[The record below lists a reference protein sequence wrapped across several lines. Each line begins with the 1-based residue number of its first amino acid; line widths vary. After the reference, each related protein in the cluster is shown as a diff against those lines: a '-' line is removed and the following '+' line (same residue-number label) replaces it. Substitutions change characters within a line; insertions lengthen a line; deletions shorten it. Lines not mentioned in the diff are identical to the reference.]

1 MESTTRLLASIWE
14 QRLNRRECGTDG
26 LLLTSHNRRTASS
39 VRGYS
44 RYVKTS
50 RDLAHH
56 CDGDRIDLRSDE
68 HFFESIVAA
77 GSYTLRG
84 YHPWYPLLVQVYFIY
99 FGLPVFLDMRIPA
112 MTAGIIAISLNA
124 GAYISE
130 IFRAGI
136 NSISNGQHEAARSLG
151 LTRFQTMRLVVLP
164 QATRRMIPTFVNQFI
179 ITIKDTSLLSAIGIA
194 ELTQSGEIIISSNFR
209 AFEIWGVVGIFY
221 LIIIVLLSRASRF
234 IERRY
239 AIR

>member
-1 MESTTRLLASIWE
+1 MDSSWQVILDALP
-14 QRLNRRECGTDG
+14 
-26 LLLTSHNRRTASS
+26 LLLEGTVVTLKIVVISLIFAMVIGLVSGLMSTSLNWLLRLVASLY
-39 VRGYS
+39 VDIIRG
-44 RYVKTS
+44 T
-50 RDLAHH
+50 
-56 CDGDRIDLRSDE
+56 
-68 HFFESIVAA
+68 
-77 GSYTLRG
+77 
-84 YHPWYPLLVQVYFIY
+84 PLLVQVYFIY

-112 MTAGIIAISLNA
+112 MTAGIIAVSLNA

-136 NSISNGQHEAARSLG
+136 ESIGKGQHEAARSLG
-151 LTRFQTMRLVVLP
+151 LSRFKTMWLVILP
-164 QATRRMIPTFVNQFI
+164 QATRRMIPTFVNQSI

-194 ELTQSGEIIISSNFR
+194 ELTQTGEIIISSNFR

-239 AIR
+239 AI

>member
-1 MESTTRLLASIWE
+1 MDSSLQVILDALPLLLEGTVVTLKIVVISLIFAMVIGLISGLMSTSLNRLLRLGASLYVDII
-14 QRLNRRECGTDG
+14 RGT
-26 LLLTSHNRRTASS
+26 
-39 VRGYS
+39 
-44 RYVKTS
+44 
-50 RDLAHH
+50 
-56 CDGDRIDLRSDE
+56 
-68 HFFESIVAA
+68 
-77 GSYTLRG
+77 
-84 YHPWYPLLVQVYFIY
+84 PLLVQVYFIY

-112 MTAGIIAISLNA
+112 MTAGIIAVSLNA

-136 NSISNGQHEAARSLG
+136 ESIGKGQHEAARSLG
-151 LTRFQTMRLVVLP
+151 LSRFKTMWLVVLP
-164 QATRRMIPTFVNQFI
+164 QATRRMIPTFVNQSI

-194 ELTQSGEIIISSNFR
+194 ELTQTGEIIISSNFR

-239 AIR
+239 ALR

>member
-1 MESTTRLLASIWE
+1 MRMDSSLQVILDALPLLLEGTVVTLKIVVISLIFAMVIGLISGLMSTSLNRLLRLVASLYVDII
-14 QRLNRRECGTDG
+14 RGT
-26 LLLTSHNRRTASS
+26 
-39 VRGYS
+39 
-44 RYVKTS
+44 
-50 RDLAHH
+50 
-56 CDGDRIDLRSDE
+56 
-68 HFFESIVAA
+68 
-77 GSYTLRG
+77 
-84 YHPWYPLLVQVYFIY
+84 PLLVQVYFIY

-112 MTAGIIAISLNA
+112 MTAGIIAVSLNA
-124 GAYISE
+124 GAYVSE

-136 NSISNGQHEAARSLG
+136 ESIGKGQHEAARSLG
-151 LTRFQTMRLVVLP
+151 LSRFKTMWLVILP
-164 QATRRMIPTFVNQFI
+164 QATRRMIPTFVNQAI

-194 ELTQSGEIIISSNFR
+194 ELTQTGEIIISSNFR

>member
-1 MESTTRLLASIWE
+1 MDSSWQVILDALPLLLEGTVVTLKIVVISLIFAMVIGLISGLMSTSLNRLLRLVASLYVDII
-14 QRLNRRECGTDG
+14 RGT
-26 LLLTSHNRRTASS
+26 
-39 VRGYS
+39 
-44 RYVKTS
+44 
-50 RDLAHH
+50 
-56 CDGDRIDLRSDE
+56 
-68 HFFESIVAA
+68 
-77 GSYTLRG
+77 
-84 YHPWYPLLVQVYFIY
+84 PLLVQVYFIY

-112 MTAGIIAISLNA
+112 MTAGIIAVSLNA

-136 NSISNGQHEAARSLG
+136 ESIGKGQHEAARSLG
-151 LTRFQTMRLVVLP
+151 LSRFKTMWLVVLP

-194 ELTQSGEIIISSNFR
+194 ELTQSGEIIVSSNFR
-209 AFEIWGVVGIFY
+209 AFEIWGTVGVFY

>member
-1 MESTTRLLASIWE
+1 MDSSLQVIIDALPLLLEGTVVTLKLVVISLIIAMVIGLISGLMSTS
-14 QRLNRRECGTDG
+14 LNRVLRLVATLYVDIIRGT
-26 LLLTSHNRRTASS
+26 
-39 VRGYS
+39 
-44 RYVKTS
+44 
-50 RDLAHH
+50 
-56 CDGDRIDLRSDE
+56 
-68 HFFESIVAA
+68 
-77 GSYTLRG
+77 
-84 YHPWYPLLVQVYFIY
+84 PLLVQVYFIY

-221 LIIIVLLSRASRF
+221 LIIIVLLSRVSRF

>member
-1 MESTTRLLASIWE
+1 MDSSLQVIIDALPLLLEGSVVTLKLVVISLIIAMVIGLISGLMSTS
-14 QRLNRRECGTDG
+14 LNRFLRLVATLYVDIIRGT
-26 LLLTSHNRRTASS
+26 
-39 VRGYS
+39 
-44 RYVKTS
+44 
-50 RDLAHH
+50 
-56 CDGDRIDLRSDE
+56 
-68 HFFESIVAA
+68 
-77 GSYTLRG
+77 
-84 YHPWYPLLVQVYFIY
+84 PLLVQVYFIY

-221 LIIIVLLSRASRF
+221 LIIIVLLSRVSRL

>member
-1 MESTTRLLASIWE
+1 MDSSLQVIIDALPLLLEGTVVTLKLVVISLIIAMVIGLISGLMSTS
-14 QRLNRRECGTDG
+14 LNRMLRLVATLYVDIIRGT
-26 LLLTSHNRRTASS
+26 
-39 VRGYS
+39 
-44 RYVKTS
+44 
-50 RDLAHH
+50 
-56 CDGDRIDLRSDE
+56 
-68 HFFESIVAA
+68 
-77 GSYTLRG
+77 
-84 YHPWYPLLVQVYFIY
+84 PLLVQVYFIY

-151 LTRFQTMRLVVLP
+151 LSRFQTMRLVVLP

>member
-1 MESTTRLLASIWE
+1 MDSSWQVILNALPLLLEGTVVTLKIVVISLIFAMVIGLISGLMSTSLNRLLRLVASLYVDII
-14 QRLNRRECGTDG
+14 RGT
-26 LLLTSHNRRTASS
+26 
-39 VRGYS
+39 
-44 RYVKTS
+44 
-50 RDLAHH
+50 
-56 CDGDRIDLRSDE
+56 
-68 HFFESIVAA
+68 
-77 GSYTLRG
+77 
-84 YHPWYPLLVQVYFIY
+84 PLLVQVYFIY

-112 MTAGIIAISLNA
+112 MTAGIIAVSLNA

-136 NSISNGQHEAARSLG
+136 ESIGKGQHEAARSLG
-151 LTRFQTMRLVVLP
+151 LSRFKTMWLVVLP

-194 ELTQSGEIIISSNFR
+194 ELTQSGEIIVSANFR
-209 AFEIWGVVGIFY
+209 AFEIWGTVGVFY

>member
-1 MESTTRLLASIWE
+1 MNSSWQVILDALPLLLEGTVVTLKIVVISLIFAMVIGLISGLMSTSLNRLLRLEASLYVDII
-14 QRLNRRECGTDG
+14 RGT
-26 LLLTSHNRRTASS
+26 
-39 VRGYS
+39 
-44 RYVKTS
+44 
-50 RDLAHH
+50 
-56 CDGDRIDLRSDE
+56 
-68 HFFESIVAA
+68 
-77 GSYTLRG
+77 
-84 YHPWYPLLVQVYFIY
+84 PLLVQVYFIY

-112 MTAGIIAISLNA
+112 MTAGIIAVSLNA

-136 NSISNGQHEAARSLG
+136 ESIGKGQHEAARSLG
-151 LTRFQTMRLVVLP
+151 LSRFKTMWLVVLP
-164 QATRRMIPTFVNQFI
+164 QATRRMIPTFVNQSI

-194 ELTQSGEIIISSNFR
+194 ELTQTGEIIISSNFR

>member
-1 MESTTRLLASIWE
+1 MDSSLQVIIDALPLLLEGTVVTLKLVVISLIIAMVIGLISGLMSTS
-14 QRLNRRECGTDG
+14 LNRVLRLVATLYVDIIRGT
-26 LLLTSHNRRTASS
+26 
-39 VRGYS
+39 
-44 RYVKTS
+44 
-50 RDLAHH
+50 
-56 CDGDRIDLRSDE
+56 
-68 HFFESIVAA
+68 
-77 GSYTLRG
+77 
-84 YHPWYPLLVQVYFIY
+84 PLLVQVYFIY

-151 LTRFQTMRLVVLP
+151 LSRFQTMRLVVLP

>member
-1 MESTTRLLASIWE
+1 MDSSLQVIIDALPLLLEGTVVTLKLVAISLIIAMVIGLISGLMSTSLNRLL
-14 QRLNRRECGTDG
+14 RLVATLYVDIIRGT
-26 LLLTSHNRRTASS
+26 
-39 VRGYS
+39 
-44 RYVKTS
+44 
-50 RDLAHH
+50 
-56 CDGDRIDLRSDE
+56 
-68 HFFESIVAA
+68 
-77 GSYTLRG
+77 
-84 YHPWYPLLVQVYFIY
+84 PLLVQVYFIY

>member
-1 MESTTRLLASIWE
+1 MDSSLQVILDALPLLLEGTVVTLKIVVISLIFAMVIGLISGLMSTSLNRLLRLVASLYVDII
-14 QRLNRRECGTDG
+14 RGT
-26 LLLTSHNRRTASS
+26 
-39 VRGYS
+39 
-44 RYVKTS
+44 
-50 RDLAHH
+50 
-56 CDGDRIDLRSDE
+56 
-68 HFFESIVAA
+68 
-77 GSYTLRG
+77 
-84 YHPWYPLLVQVYFIY
+84 PLLVQVYFIY

-112 MTAGIIAISLNA
+112 MTAGIIAVSLNA
-124 GAYISE
+124 GAYVSE

-136 NSISNGQHEAARSLG
+136 ESIGKGQHEAARSLG
-151 LTRFQTMRLVVLP
+151 LSRFKTMWLVILP
-164 QATRRMIPTFVNQFI
+164 QATRRMIPTFVNQAI

-194 ELTQSGEIIISSNFR
+194 ELTQTGEIIISSNFR

>member
-1 MESTTRLLASIWE
+1 MDSSLQVILDALPLLLEGTVVTLKIVVISLIFAMVIGLISGLMSTSLNRLLRLVASLYVDII
-14 QRLNRRECGTDG
+14 RGT
-26 LLLTSHNRRTASS
+26 
-39 VRGYS
+39 
-44 RYVKTS
+44 
-50 RDLAHH
+50 
-56 CDGDRIDLRSDE
+56 
-68 HFFESIVAA
+68 
-77 GSYTLRG
+77 
-84 YHPWYPLLVQVYFIY
+84 PLLVQVYFIY

-112 MTAGIIAISLNA
+112 MTAGIIAVSLNA
-124 GAYISE
+124 GAYVSE

-136 NSISNGQHEAARSLG
+136 ESIGKGQHEAARSLG
-151 LTRFQTMRLVVLP
+151 LSRFKTMWLVVLP
-164 QATRRMIPTFVNQFI
+164 QATRRMIPTFVNQSI

-194 ELTQSGEIIISSNFR
+194 ELTQTGEIIISSNFR

>member
-1 MESTTRLLASIWE
+1 MDSSLQVIIDALPLLLEGTVVTLKLVVISLIIAMVIGLISGLMSTS
-14 QRLNRRECGTDG
+14 LNRMLRLVATLYVDIIRGT
-26 LLLTSHNRRTASS
+26 
-39 VRGYS
+39 
-44 RYVKTS
+44 
-50 RDLAHH
+50 
-56 CDGDRIDLRSDE
+56 
-68 HFFESIVAA
+68 
-77 GSYTLRG
+77 
-84 YHPWYPLLVQVYFIY
+84 PLLVQVYFIY

-151 LTRFQTMRLVVLP
+151 LSRFQTMRLVVLP

-194 ELTQSGEIIISSNFR
+194 ELTQSGRLLFPPTSGHSKS
-209 AFEIWGVVGIFY
+209 GVWWAYSI
-221 LIIIVLLSRASRF
+221 
-234 IERRY
+234 
-239 AIR
+239 

>member
-1 MESTTRLLASIWE
+1 MDSSWQVILDALP
-14 QRLNRRECGTDG
+14 
-26 LLLTSHNRRTASS
+26 LLLEGTVVTLKIVVISLIFAMVIGLISGLMSTSLNLLLRLVASLY
-39 VRGYS
+39 VDIIRG
-44 RYVKTS
+44 T
-50 RDLAHH
+50 
-56 CDGDRIDLRSDE
+56 
-68 HFFESIVAA
+68 
-77 GSYTLRG
+77 
-84 YHPWYPLLVQVYFIY
+84 PLLVQVYFIY

-112 MTAGIIAISLNA
+112 MTAGIIAVSLNA

-136 NSISNGQHEAARSLG
+136 ESIGKGQHEAARSLG
-151 LTRFQTMRLVVLP
+151 LSRFKTMWLVVLP

-194 ELTQSGEIIISSNFR
+194 ELTQSGEIIVSANFR
-209 AFEIWGVVGIFY
+209 AFEIWGTVGVFY

>member
-1 MESTTRLLASIWE
+1 MKGSLILLIA
-14 QRLNRRECGTDG
+14 
-26 LLLTSHNRRTASS
+26 
-39 VRGYS
+39 
-44 RYVKTS
+44 
-50 RDLAHH
+50 
-56 CDGDRIDLRSDE
+56 
-68 HFFESIVAA
+68 
-77 GSYTLRG
+77 
-84 YHPWYPLLVQVYFIY
+84 
-99 FGLPVFLDMRIPA
+99 
-112 MTAGIIAISLNA
+112 IAISLNA